1 MIEVNAESGTI
12 TRSALGAFLA
22 ETLGV
27 ASYPDYGPNGLQVE
41 GRESIRRVG
50 FAVSATRDSIL
61 RAADA
66 QADALIV
73 HHGLLW
79 NFSGPR
85 PLVGAYAR
93 RVFPLIHNGINLFAY
108 HLPLDAHPMLGN
120 AAGLARALGFTQLSP
135 FGDYKGKPTGVQGVF
150 EDAPSASSLKEKIAQ
165 VLKHS
170 VLFSSPDETAQV
182 RTLGVI
188 TGGANRDWS
197 LAHSAGLDGYLTG
210 EMSEHDWH
218 ESQEA
223 GIHMYAGGH
232 HATEVFGVQ
241 SLMTLLSERFGLDCF
256 YIDSEN
262 PA

>member
-1 MIEVNAESGTI
+1 MSGDYGTI
-12 TRSALGAFLA
+12 TRTALETFLA

-27 ASYPDYGPNGLQVE
+27 SGYADYCPNGLQVE
-41 GRESIRRVG
+41 GKETIRRIG
-50 FAVSATRDSIL
+50 FAVSATMDSIH
-61 RAADA
+61 RVVEAK
-66 QADALIV
+66 ADALIV

-93 RVFPLIHNGINLFAY
+93 RVFPLVCSGVNLFAY
-108 HLPLDAHPMLGN
+108 HLPLDAHPLLGN
-120 AAGLARALGFTQLSP
+120 AAGLARALGLTQTSP

-150 EDAPSASSLKEKIAQ
+150 EEGLSASSLRTRIAE
-165 VLKHS
+165 VLDHH
-170 VLFSSPDETAQV
+170 VLFASPDEAAQV
-182 RTLGVI
+182 KTLGII

-197 LAHSAGLDGYLTG
+197 LAHSVGLDGYLTG

-241 SLMTLLSERFGLDCF
+241 SLMGLLVERFGLDCF

>member
-1 MIEVNAESGTI
+1 VNTESGVI
-12 TRSALGAFLA
+12 TRAALGAFLA
-22 ETLGV
+22 ETLEV
-27 ASYPDYGPNGLQVE
+27 AGYADYGPNGLQVE

-61 RAADA
+61 RAVDA
-66 QADALIV
+66 GADALIV
-73 HHGLLW
+73 HHGLIW
-79 NFSGPR
+79 SFSGPR
-85 PLVGAYAR
+85 AIVGAYAR
-93 RVFPLIHNGINLFAY
+93 RLFPLIQNGINLFAY
-108 HLPLDAHPMLGN
+108 HLPLDAHPVLGN
-120 AAGLARALGFTQLSP
+120 AAGVARALGLSELAP

-150 EDAPSASSLKEKIAQ
+150 EEAPSAAALKVKIAQ
-165 VLKHS
+165 VLGHG
-170 VLFSSPDETAQV
+170 VLFSSPDETAKV
-182 RTLGVI
+182 KTLGII
-188 TGGANRDWS
+188 TGGANRDWV
-197 LAHSAGLDGYLTG
+197 LAHSVGLDAYLTG

-241 SLMTLLSERFGLDCF
+241 ALMALLHERFGLDCF

>member
-1 MIEVNAESGTI
+1 MNENSTTI
-12 TRSALGAFLA
+12 TRMALGAFLN
-22 ETLGV
+22 ERLDVSGF
-27 ASYPDYGPNGLQVE
+27 PDYGPNGLQVE
-41 GRESIRRVG
+41 GRESIRRVA
-50 FAVSATRDSIL
+50 FAVSATRDSIH
-61 RAADA
+61 RAVDA

-93 RVFPLIHNGINLFAY
+93 RIFPLVRHDINLFAY
-108 HLPLDAHPMLGN
+108 HLPLDAHPVLGN
-120 AAGLARALGFTQLSP
+120 AAGLARALGLTQLSA

-150 EDAPSASSLKEKIAQ
+150 EVPPFAEALQARIAE
-165 VLKHS
+165 VLDHP
-170 VLFSSPDETAQV
+170 VLFASPDQSALV
-182 RTLGVI
+182 KTLGII

-197 LAHSAGLDGYLTG
+197 LAHALGLDGYLTG

-232 HATEVFGVQ
+232 HATEVFGVR
-241 SLMTLLSERFGLDCF
+241 SLMALLQEQLNLDCI